1 MTNPLVLSTKKLR
14 FHQLERLMAA
24 QCDVVDYDALQIEI
38 QPFSIP
44 RKPNYWVFSSQNAV
58 RSFLAN
64 PTASAHQNPI
74 LCVGEK
80 TKSLLE
86 ENRQKVI
93 KMAQNMLDL
102 VDFIQKTMKNE
113 HFLHICGNRK
123 LADFAAGMQKAGIS
137 YAEVTAYHTHLVS
150 RIQTPEPQG
159 LLFYSPSGVE
169 SYLQTNSIGASW
181 CFCIGETTATAVRP
195 LTEHLTV
202 SLKPDA
208 DLLVAAAATHF
219 RR

>member
-14 FHQLERLMAA
+14 FHQLERLMGA
-24 QCDVVDYDALQIEI
+24 QCDVIDYDALQIEI

-44 RKPNYWVFSSQNAV
+44 KKPNYWVFSSQNAV

-86 ENRQKVI
+86 ENGQKVI
-93 KMAQNMLDL
+93 KTAPNMLEL
-102 VDFIQKTMKNE
+102 VDFIQKSMKNE
-113 HFLHICGNRK
+113 HFLHICGSRK
-123 LADFAAGMQKAGIS
+123 LADFAAGMQKSGIS

-150 RIQTPEPQG
+150 RVQTPEPQG

-202 SLKPDA
+202 SPKPDA

>member
-1 MTNPLVLSTKKLR
+1 MANPLVLSTKKLR

-24 QCDVVDYDALQIEI
+24 QCDVVDYDALQIET
-38 QPFSIP
+38 QSFSIP
-44 RKPNYWVFSSQNAV
+44 EKPNYWVFSSQNAV
-58 RSFLAN
+58 RSFLTN
-64 PTASAHQNPI
+64 PTAPSHQNPI

-86 ENRQKVI
+86 ENGQKVI
-93 KMAQNMLDL
+93 KTAKNMLEL

-113 HFLHICGNRK
+113 HFLHICGNRR
-123 LADFAAGMQKAGIS
+123 LPDFAAGMQAAGIS

-150 RIQTPEPQG
+150 RSQYPEPQG

-169 SYLQTNSIGASW
+169 SYLQDNSIGFSW

-195 LTEHLTV
+195 LTKHITV
-202 SLKPDA
+202 SPKPDA
-208 DLLVAAAATHF
+208 DLLVAAAAKHF

>member
-44 RKPNYWVFSSQNAV
+44 KKPNYWVVSSQNAV

-86 ENRQKVI
+86 KNGQKVI
-93 KMAQNMLDL
+93 KTAQNMLEL
-102 VDFIQKTMKNE
+102 VNFIQKTMKNE

-137 YAEVTAYHTHLVS
+137 FAEVTAYHTHLVP
-150 RIQTPEPQG
+150 RVQTPEPQG

-169 SYLQTNSIGASW
+169 SYLQKNSIGASW
-181 CFCIGETTATAVRP
+181 CFCIGETTANSVRP
-195 LTEHLTV
+195 LTKHLTV
-202 SLKPDA
+202 SPKPDA
-208 DLLVAAAATHF
+208 DLLVATTATHF

>member
-14 FHQLERLMAA
+14 FHQLERLMGA
-24 QCDVVDYDALQIEI
+24 QCDVIDYDALQIEI

-44 RKPNYWVFSSQNAV
+44 KKPNYWVFSSQNAV

-86 ENRQKVI
+86 ENGQKVI
-93 KMAQNMLDL
+93 KTAPNMLEL
-102 VDFIQKTMKNE
+102 VDFIQKSMKNE
-113 HFLHICGNRK
+113 YFLHICGSRK
-123 LADFAAGMQKAGIS
+123 LADFAAGMQKSGIS

-150 RIQTPEPQG
+150 RVQTPEPQG

-202 SLKPDA
+202 SPKPDA

>member
-1 MTNPLVLSTKKLR
+1 MSNPLLLSTKKLY

-24 QCDVVDYDALQIEI
+24 RCDVVDYNAIHIDY
-38 QPFSIP
+38 QPFSIAEQ
-44 RKPNYWVFSSQNAV
+44 PNYWVFSSQNAV

-64 PTASAHQNPI
+64 PTAKQNHKPI

-86 ENRQKVI
+86 ENGQKVI
-93 KMAQNMLDL
+93 KTAQNMQEL
-102 VDFIQKTMKNE
+102 VVFIQKNMKNE

-123 LADFAAGMQKAGIS
+123 LADFAAGMQKTGIS
-137 YAEVTAYHTHLVS
+137 YTEVTAYHTHLVS
-150 RIQTPEPQG
+150 RVQTPEPQG

-195 LTEHLTV
+195 LTERLTV
-202 SLKPDA
+202 SPKANA

>member
-44 RKPNYWVFSSQNAV
+44 KKPNYWVFSSQNAV

-86 ENRQKVI
+86 ENGQKVI

-102 VDFIQKTMKNE
+102 VDFIQKTIKNE

-202 SLKPDA
+202 SLNPDA

>member
-14 FHQLERLMAA
+14 FHQLERLMGA
-24 QCDVVDYDALQIEI
+24 QCDVIDYDALQIEI

-44 RKPNYWVFSSQNAV
+44 KKPNYWVFSSQNAV

-86 ENRQKVI
+86 ENGQKVI
-93 KMAQNMLDL
+93 KITPNMLEL
-102 VDFIQKTMKNE
+102 VDFIQKSMKNE

-123 LADFAAGMQKAGIS
+123 LADFAAGMQKSGIS

-150 RIQTPEPQG
+150 RVQTPEPQG

-202 SLKPDA
+202 SPKPDA

>member
-24 QCDVVDYDALQIEI
+24 QCDVVDYDALQIET
-38 QPFSIP
+38 QPFLVP
-44 RKPNYWVFSSQNAV
+44 KKPNYWVFSSQNAV
-58 RSFLAN
+58 RSFLSN
-64 PTASAHQNPI
+64 PTAPAHQNPI

-86 ENRQKVI
+86 ENGQKVI
-93 KMAQNMLDL
+93 KIAQNMPEL
-102 VDFIQKTMKNE
+102 VNFIQKTMKSE

-123 LADFAAGMQKAGIS
+123 LPDFAAGMQEAGIS

-150 RIQTPEPQG
+150 RVQTPEPQG

-181 CFCIGETTATAVRP
+181 CFCIGETTATAVRQM
-195 LTEHLTV
+195 TNHLTV
-202 SLKPDA
+202 SPKPDA
-208 DLLVAAAATHF
+208 DMLVAAAATHF

>member
-1 MTNPLVLSTKKLR
+1 MNNPLVLSTKKLR
-14 FHQLERLMAA
+14 FHHLERLMAA

-44 RKPNYWVFSSQNAV
+44 KKPNYWVFSSQNAV

-86 ENRQKVI
+86 ENGQKVI
-93 KMAQNMLDL
+93 KIAQNMLEL

-137 YAEVTAYHTHLVS
+137 YAELTAYHTHLVS
-150 RIQTPEPQG
+150 RVQTPEPQG

-202 SLKPDA
+202 SPKPDA
-208 DLLVAAAATHF
+208 DMLVAAAATHF

>member
-44 RKPNYWVFSSQNAV
+44 KKPNYWVFSSQNAV

-64 PTASAHQNPI
+64 PIASAHQNPI

-86 ENRQKVI
+86 VNGQKVI
-93 KMAQNMLDL
+93 KIAQNMLEL
-102 VDFIQKTMKNE
+102 VDFIQKTMKHE
-113 HFLHICGNRK
+113 RFLHICGNRK
-123 LADFAAGMQKAGIS
+123 LDDFAAGMQKAGIF

-150 RIQTPEPQG
+150 RVQTPEPQG
-159 LLFYSPSGVE
+159 LLFFSPSGVK
-169 SYLQTNSIGASW
+169 SYLQANSIGSSW
-181 CFCIGETTATAVRP
+181 CFCIGETTATAVRS

-202 SLKPDA
+202 SPKPDA

>member
-1 MTNPLVLSTKKLR
+1 MSNPLVLSTKKLR

-44 RKPNYWVFSSQNAV
+44 KKPNYWVFSSQNAV

-86 ENRQKVI
+86 ENGQKVI
-93 KMAQNMLDL
+93 KTSQNMLEL

-123 LADFAAGMQKAGIS
+123 LA
-137 YAEVTAYHTHLVS
+137 
-150 RIQTPEPQG
+150 
-159 LLFYSPSGVE
+159 
-169 SYLQTNSIGASW
+169 
-181 CFCIGETTATAVRP
+181 
-195 LTEHLTV
+195 
-202 SLKPDA
+202 
-208 DLLVAAAATHF
+208 
-219 RR
+219 

>member
-14 FHQLERLMAA
+14 FYQLERLMAA
-24 QCDVVDYDALQIEI
+24 QCDVVDYHALQIEI

-44 RKPNYWVFSSQNAV
+44 KKPNYWVFSSQNAV

-86 ENRQKVI
+86 KNGKKVI
-93 KMAQNMLDL
+93 KTTQNMLEL

-123 LADFAAGMQKAGIS
+123 LPDFATGMQSAEIF
-137 YAEVTAYHTHLVS
+137 YAEVTAYQTHLVS
-150 RIQTPEPQG
+150 RLQTPEPQG

-181 CFCIGETTATAVRP
+181 CFCIGETTANAVRP

-202 SLKPDA
+202 SPKPDA
-208 DLLVAAAATHF
+208 DLLVAAVATHF

>member
-1 MTNPLVLSTKKLR
+1 MINPLVLSTKKLR

-44 RKPNYWVFSSQNAV
+44 KKPNYWVFSSQNAV

-80 TKSLLE
+80 TKLLLE
-86 ENRQKVI
+86 ENEQKVI
-93 KMAQNMLDL
+93 KTAQNMLEL

-123 LADFAAGMQKAGIS
+123 LADFAAGMQKVGIS
-137 YAEVTAYHTHLVS
+137 YDEVTAYHTHLVS
-150 RIQTPEPQG
+150 RVQTPEPQG

-169 SYLQTNSIGASW
+169 SYLQTNLIGASW

-195 LTEHLTV
+195 MTEHLTV
-202 SLKPDA
+202 SPKPDA

>member
-1 MTNPLVLSTKKLR
+1 MSNPLVLSTKKLR

-44 RKPNYWVFSSQNAV
+44 KKPNYWVFSSQNAV

-64 PTASAHQNPI
+64 PIASAHQNPI

-80 TKSLLE
+80 TKLLLE
-86 ENRQKVI
+86 QNGQKVI
-93 KMAQNMLDL
+93 KTAPNMLEL

-123 LADFAAGMQKAGIS
+123 LADFAVGMQKTGIS
-137 YAEVTAYHTHLVS
+137 YTEVTAYHTHLVY
-150 RIQTPEPQG
+150 RVQTPEPQG

-202 SLKPDA
+202 SPKPDA

-219 RR
+219 KR

>member
-1 MTNPLVLSTKKLR
+1 MSNPLVLSTKKLR

-24 QCDVVDYDALQIEI
+24 HCDVVDYDALQIEI

-44 RKPNYWVFSSQNAV
+44 KKPNYWVFSSQNAV
-58 RSFLAN
+58 RSLLAN

-86 ENRQKVI
+86 ENEQKVI
-93 KMAQNMLDL
+93 KTTRNMLEL

-137 YAEVTAYHTHLVS
+137 YAEVTAYHTHMVS
-150 RIQTPEPQG
+150 RVQTPEPQG

-202 SLKPDA
+202 SPKPDA

>member
-1 MTNPLVLSTKKLR
+1 MSNPLVLSTKKLR
-14 FHQLERLMAA
+14 FHQLEHLMAA

-44 RKPNYWVFSSQNAV
+44 KKPNYWVFSSQNAV

-64 PTASAHQNPI
+64 PIASAHQNPI

-80 TKSLLE
+80 TKLLLE
-86 ENRQKVI
+86 ENGQKVI
-93 KMAQNMLDL
+93 KTAPNMLEL
-102 VDFIQKTMKNE
+102 VDFIQKTMKIE

-123 LADFAAGMQKAGIS
+123 LADFAVGMQKTGIS
-137 YAEVTAYHTHLVS
+137 YTEVTAYHTHLVS
-150 RIQTPEPQG
+150 RVQTPEPQG

-202 SLKPDA
+202 SPKPDA

-219 RR
+219 KR

>member
-1 MTNPLVLSTKKLR
+1 MSNPLVLSTKKLR

-44 RKPNYWVFSSQNAV
+44 KKPNYWVFSSQNAV

-64 PTASAHQNPI
+64 PTASAHQKPI

-86 ENRQKVI
+86 ENGQKVI
-93 KMAQNMLDL
+93 KIAQNMLEL

-150 RIQTPEPQG
+150 RVQTPEPQG

-195 LTEHLTV
+195 LTERLTV
-202 SLKPDA
+202 SPKANA

>member
-1 MTNPLVLSTKKLR
+1 MSNPLVLSTKKLR

-44 RKPNYWVFSSQNAV
+44 KKPNYWVFSSQNAV

-64 PTASAHQNPI
+64 PIASAHQNPV

-80 TKSLLE
+80 TKLLLE
-86 ENRQKVI
+86 ENGQKVI
-93 KMAQNMLDL
+93 KTAPNMLEL
-102 VDFIQKTMKNE
+102 VDFIQKTMKTE

-123 LADFAAGMQKAGIS
+123 LADFAVGMQKTGIS
-137 YAEVTAYHTHLVS
+137 YTEVTAYHTHLVS
-150 RIQTPEPQG
+150 RVQTPEPQG

-202 SLKPDA
+202 SPKPDA

-219 RR
+219 KR